1 MPVWRY
7 VRSLCGLCAALVRS
21 MCGVCAVYVRCLC
34 GLCAALVRSM
44 CGVCAVF
51 VLFWCDFGAVFVL
64 FWWVVGA
71 VFHIL
76 YFLCLQINA
85 RQITSNSHT
94 YFKYT
99 AQIPERGKRRG
110 TDYYAN
116 IPFPSSTS
124 GSKSKKTT
132 IIKSDLSVFVHLK
145 NNKCECAYRQQK
157 HSREISSQIQL
168 ARPIY

>member
-7 VRSLCGLCAALVRS
+7 VRSMCGFSAVYVRS
-21 MCGVCAVYVRCLC
+21 MRGLCAVYVRSLC
-34 GLCAALVRSM
+34 GLGAVFVRFF
-44 CGVCAVF
+44 AVF

-71 VFHIL
+71 VFYIL
-76 YFLCLQINA
+76 YFICLQINA

-145 NNKCECAYRQQK
+145 NNECECAYRQQK